1 MDLAGP
7 VRTEIASVDPDQPFA
22 HPRTL
27 EWVVSQSVGQRRFQM
42 LLLTLFGAVA
52 VVLAAL
58 GIYGVIAYSV
68 EQRARE
74 FAIRMALGA
83 QASGVLR
90 MVVGGGLRLA
100 LIGVGLGL
108 VGSLALTKAIGASLW
123 QVSATDPITFV
134 LVAALVLAVAA
145 FASWVPARRVTN
157 VDGRR

>member
-1 MDLAGP
+1 
-7 VRTEIASVDPDQPFA
+7 
-22 HPRTL
+22 
-27 EWVVSQSVGQRRFQM
+27 
-42 LLLTLFGAVA
+42 
-52 VVLAAL
+52 
-58 GIYGVIAYSV
+58 V

-83 QASGVLR
+83 QASSVLR

-123 QVSATDPITFV
+123 QVSATDPLTFV

-145 FASWVPARRVTN
+145 FASWVPARRVTHA
-157 VDGRR
+157 DPMGPLRAE